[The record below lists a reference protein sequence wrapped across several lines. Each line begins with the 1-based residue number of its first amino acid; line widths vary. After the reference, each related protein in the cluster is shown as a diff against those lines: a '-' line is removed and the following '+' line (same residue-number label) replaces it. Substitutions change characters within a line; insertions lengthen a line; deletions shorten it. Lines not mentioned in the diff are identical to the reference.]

1 MGGRARGAAR
11 LAGALPVFEL
21 SLGRPPV
28 SKRVGGSI
36 PHIEHTAM
44 NTTINGAPA
53 PAVFHF
59 QELPVAVILKDG
71 DPWFVASEVCR
82 ALELQNSLD
91 PFFALGSDSAVDINA
106 GRCQVSGTV
115 SAAFQNTTLLNKFI
129 AETGSSL
136 SIGLSDP
143 LGNDL
148 TILLPRIKYSG
159 GDIPAQNEGRIV
171 MNMPFTALLDSVTG
185 TNIQITRTPA

>member
-71 DPWFVASEVCR
+71 DPWFVASQVCR
-82 ALELQNSLD
+82 SHPMHELIKTAVSHETEHNIDQHKGPPQAVPLD
-91 PFFALGSDSAVDINA
+91 APVRRA
-106 GRCQVSGTV
+106 
-115 SAAFQNTTLLNKFI
+115 
-129 AETGSSL
+129 TG
-136 SIGLSDP
+136 
-143 LGNDL
+143 
-148 TILLPRIKYSG
+148 
-159 GDIPAQNEGRIV
+159 A
-171 MNMPFTALLDSVTG
+171 
-185 TNIQITRTPA
+185 